1 MLPES
6 GFGRNSRPFAAAS
19 KKHHK
24 GNQTPRI
31 VISIPAAT
39 LSELAESND
48 AFNLGGNL
56 QLLSFLRSA
65 QGSGD
70 DTLV

>member
-6 GFGRNSRPFAAAS
+6 GFGRNGRPFAAAS
-19 KKHHK
+19 KKNTT
-24 GNQTPRI
+24 NQTPRI
-31 VISIPAAT
+31 VISIPGAT

-48 AFNLGGNL
+48 AFDLGGNL
-56 QLLSFLRSA
+56 QLLGFLRSA

>member
-1 MLPES
+1 MA
-6 GFGRNSRPFAAAS
+6 GRSPRHQ

-31 VISIPAAT
+31 VISIPGAT

-48 AFNLGGNL
+48 AFDLGGNL
-56 QLLSFLRSA
+56 QLLGFLRSA